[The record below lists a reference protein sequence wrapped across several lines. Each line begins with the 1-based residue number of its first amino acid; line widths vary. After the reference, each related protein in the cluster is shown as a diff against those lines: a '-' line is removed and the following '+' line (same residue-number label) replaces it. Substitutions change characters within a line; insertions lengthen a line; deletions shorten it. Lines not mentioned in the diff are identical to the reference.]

1 MKLSLQN
8 NAAFL
13 LIVLLMTVLLTACE
27 QLDWEGHT
35 LVAGQVIDI
44 NSRQP
49 IPNATVL
56 LNSKP
61 NLSAEP
67 TVVFQSYQADS
78 LGRFSFHFEAEK
90 ERQYELDA
98 HVPGRYEP
106 VFVIIINGGRKHTDL
121 KLELRSL

>member
-13 LIVLLMTVLLTACE
+13 IIILLTTVLLTACE

-35 LVAGQVIDI
+35 LVTGQVIDR

-49 IPNATVL
+49 IPNATVR

-78 LGRFSFHFEAEK
+78 LRRFSFHFKAAK

-98 HVPGRYEP
+98 YVPGRYEP
-106 VFVIIINGGRKHTDL
+106 FIVILINGGRKHTGL